1 MGTLGTELGPGLL
14 EDNCALWAQNL
25 RMEVGQSGYWVDE
38 EGEDPGVYTVPW
50 GMEEAVHRNAIND

>member
-1 MGTLGTELGPGLL
+1 
-14 EDNCALWAQNL
+14 
-25 RMEVGQSGYWVDE
+25 MEVGQSGYWVDE